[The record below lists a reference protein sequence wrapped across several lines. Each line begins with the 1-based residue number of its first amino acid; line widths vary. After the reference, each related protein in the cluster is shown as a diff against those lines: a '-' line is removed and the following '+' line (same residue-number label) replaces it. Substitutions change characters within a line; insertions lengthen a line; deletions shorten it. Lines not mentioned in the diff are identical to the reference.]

1 MIYLKCAVKLIDN
14 IAVIVYKIRAPKK
27 RQGEHLILITNKP
40 QFVKI
45 LSISLIAFIGIL
57 LISLGANIINSMV
70 LASKEA
76 KLKRE
81 LALLEQTANKNQTE
95 IEYKQSSD
103 YTDKYAKEYLDKS
116 DEDEEVYVGVHEE

>member
-1 MIYLKCAVKLIDN
+1 M
-14 IAVIVYKIRAPKK
+14 
-27 RQGEHLILITNKP
+27 ITNKP

-57 LISLGANIINSMV
+57 LISLGANIINSMI

-76 KLKRE
+76 QLKRE